1 MCLPCLYR
9 RVALDAIGLDD
20 ENRLGTDVLNGIKYN
35 IENPIQKRNRDFNAL
50 LYFIKNRMNEKT
62 IRRELFLN
70 GISDNQELKDYTSL
84 ALHSYEQIVNW
95 LMKKAN
101 QDIFK
106 KAGL

>member
-1 MCLPCLYR
+1 
-9 RVALDAIGLDD
+9 
-20 ENRLGTDVLNGIKYN
+20 
-35 IENPIQKRNRDFNAL
+35 
-50 LYFIKNRMNEKT
+50 MNEKT

-70 GISDNQELKDYTSL
+70 GISDIQELNDYTSL

-101 QDIFK
+101 QDILK